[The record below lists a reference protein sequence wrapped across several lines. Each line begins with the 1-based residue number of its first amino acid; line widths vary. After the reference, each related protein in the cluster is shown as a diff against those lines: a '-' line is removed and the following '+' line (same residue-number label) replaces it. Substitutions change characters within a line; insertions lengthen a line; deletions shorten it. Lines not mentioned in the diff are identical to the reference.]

1 MGLFSKKKN
10 EEVAIDELTPQ
21 IKTKLDELAQ
31 KGNQFEEEEQYEEAI
46 QAWKEALKLVSRES
60 HPSEE
65 RSELPPEIKGQEY
78 HCTLNPHHRN
88 QPHHTVFRLSVDRSP
103 Q

>member
-31 KGNQFEEEEQYEEAI
+31 KGNQFEEEEVIISCEPKKYTCI
-46 QAWKEALKLVSRES
+46 
-60 HPSEE
+60 
-65 RSELPPEIKGQEY
+65 
-78 HCTLNPHHRN
+78 LNKDTFKYKIHIPDYDH
-88 QPHHTVFRLSVDRSP
+88 SI
-103 Q
+103 